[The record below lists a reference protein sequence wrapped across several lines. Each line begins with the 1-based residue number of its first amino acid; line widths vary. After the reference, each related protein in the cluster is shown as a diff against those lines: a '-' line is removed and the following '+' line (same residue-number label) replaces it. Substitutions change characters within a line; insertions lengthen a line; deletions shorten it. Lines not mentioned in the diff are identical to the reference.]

1 MSESSESSEFIEAVS
16 HCVLFIGDFEGSIFL
31 GSNIVLL
38 PPAELSVKTEIFG
51 GGTNFGGGGTY
62 QSLEKST
69 TTVFFTEVEDESF
82 S

>member
-1 MSESSESSEFIEAVS
+1 MSESSESIEAVS
-16 HCVLFIGDFEGSIFL
+16 HCVLLIGVFEGSIFS

-38 PPAELSVKTEIFG
+38 PPALSVKTEIFG

-69 TTVFFTEVEDESF
+69 TTVFFTEVEEESF